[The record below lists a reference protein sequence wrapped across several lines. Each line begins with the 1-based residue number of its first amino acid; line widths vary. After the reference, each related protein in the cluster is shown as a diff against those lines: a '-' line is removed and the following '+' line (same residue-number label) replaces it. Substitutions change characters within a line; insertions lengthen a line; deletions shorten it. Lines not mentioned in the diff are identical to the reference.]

1 MKAGHN
7 QTLEAAA
14 SVVEAA
20 AKVAGAEG
28 LEGPARLQVCQER
41 GARSEEPLSGLHWWV
56 EH

>member
-1 MKAGHN
+1 M
-7 QTLEAAA
+7 EAAA

-41 GARSEEPLSGLHWWV
+41 GARSEEPLSGLSTGGLSTGDECV
-56 EH
+56 